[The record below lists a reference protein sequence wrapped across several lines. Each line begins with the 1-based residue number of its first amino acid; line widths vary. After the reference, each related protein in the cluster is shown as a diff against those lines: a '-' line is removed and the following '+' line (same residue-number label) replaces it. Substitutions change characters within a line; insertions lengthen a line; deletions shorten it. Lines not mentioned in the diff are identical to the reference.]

1 MRFYRFA
8 AVATAALLTGTA
20 SAETLTTGAD
30 DGQVIIDTNGFG
42 TLGALNAQSS
52 GSTGLYNPTGDQA
65 AASTIYASGL
75 FVGIN
80 GGARVSTASGQLQS
94 FTGTD
99 LSRTSV
105 FTLGDLLSVQL
116 VQTVSNLV
124 DTAGNQTGSLLTQTY
139 SFTNLGDAD
148 LSLDLFRYL
157 DGDLRFD
164 SELID
169 GGGRLTSG
177 GNEILFETDTATG
190 ASDSATFVGIFNTGG
205 TAAGFEIGEYSDLRT
220 RAQGAGGLSN
230 TIRNDADGDGFI
242 DANRG
247 YDVELALRNSLQLS
261 GRGTGSFATSTI
273 FGTGAPGQVVLPPPT
288 GAVPEPAT
296 WAMMIGGF
304 GLIGGAM
311 RRRGQQ
317 AVVTA

>member
-1 MRFYRFA
+1 MRFHHLA
-8 AVATAALLTGTA
+8 AVATAVLLTGTA
-20 SAETLTTGAD
+20 SAETLTNGQG
-30 DGQVIIDTNGFG
+30 DGQVLIETNGFG
-42 TLGALNAQSS
+42 SLGALNPSNGS
-52 GSTGLYNPTGDQA
+52 STGDYNPIGDQTS
-65 AASTIYASGL
+65 ASTIYASGL

-116 VQTVSNLV
+116 VQTLSNLV
-124 DTAGNQTGSLLTQTY
+124 DTDGNQTGSLLTQTY

-148 LSLDLFRYL
+148 LSLDLMRYL

-164 SELID
+164 ADLID
-169 GGGRLTSG
+169 GGGRLASG

-190 ASDSATFVGIFNTGG
+190 ASESATFVGIFNTGG
-205 TAAGFEIGEYSDLRT
+205 TANGFEIGEYSNLRG
-220 RAQGAGGLSN
+220 RAFTNLGLSN
-230 TIRNDADGDGFI
+230 TILNDGDGDGFI
-242 DANRG
+242 DAGRG

-317 AVVTA
+317 TIVTA